1 MKILFLNPPFLPKF
15 SREQRSPAVTKS
27 GTIYYPMWLSY
38 AAGAAV
44 SAGHDVDLVDAPADR
59 RWTLESVA
67 DAAAAGPPELAVV
80 DTSTPSIASDADCAR
95 ALKERLP
102 ALKVVL
108 VGPHVSALP
117 GETLNEYP
125 WLDGVLRGEY
135 ERTVLELADA
145 LAGGGNPAAVPG
157 VTWRRDGDVVAG
169 PGRVP
174 DDPDVWPF
182 VAETYARFLDVRD
195 YFYAHSLYPI
205 VTILSARGCPN
216 RCIYCVYPQTFSGH
230 SYRPRAVPAVVEEL
244 RFVRRTWPDVRE
256 VMFEDDTFSIDHGRT
271 RELCEAVAG
280 AGLGLKWS
288 ANARCDLDLE
298 TLKLMKRAGCRLLC
312 VGVESG
318 SDEMLGG
325 MKKSIDR
332 ARIERFFADAARA
345 GIMLHGCFMVGNPGE
360 TRETMEATL
369 AFAKKL
375 KPDTAQFFPV
385 MAYPGT
391 ALYRW
396 AEREGYLKASC
407 FADWLTPEGQH
418 NCVVDRPEL
427 PAAELVAFC
436 DRARREFY
444 LSFGYLARKFA
455 QVLTRPA
462 ELKRTWRSG
471 RRFLRHLA
479 RGTR

>member
-1 MKILFLNPPFLPKF
+1 VKILFLNPPFLPKF

-44 SAGHDVDLVDAPADR
+44 RAGHDVDLVDAPAEE
-59 RWTLESVA
+59 RWTLERVA
-67 DAAAAGPPELAVV
+67 EGVAADPPALAVV
-80 DTSTPSIASDADCAR
+80 DTSTPSIASDAGCAR
-95 ALKERLP
+95 ALKERRP
-102 ALKVVL
+102 GLKAVL

-117 GETLNEYP
+117 EETLREYP
-125 WLDGVLRGEY
+125 WVDGVLRGEY
-135 ERTVLELADA
+135 ERTVLELAGA
-145 LAGGGNPAAVPG
+145 LAGDGDPAAVPG
-157 VTWRRDGDVVAG
+157 VTWRRDGELPAG
-169 PGRVP
+169 PDRVP
-174 DDPDVWPF
+174 DDPDAWPF
-182 VAETYARFLDVRD
+182 VAETYARFLDVRN

-216 RCIYCVYPQTFSGH
+216 RCVYCVYPQTFSGH
-230 SYRPRAVPAVVEEL
+230 AYRPRAVAAVVDEL
-244 RFVRRTWPDVRE
+244 RYIRRTWPEVRE
-256 VMFEDDTFSIDHGRT
+256 VMFEDDTFSIDHDRT
-271 RELCEAVAG
+271 RELCGAIEAA
-280 AGLGLKWS
+280 ALNLKWS

-298 TLKLMKRAGCRLLC
+298 TLRLMKRAGCRLMC

-318 SDEMLGG
+318 SDEMLAG
-325 MKKSIDR
+325 MNKDIDR

-345 GIMLHGCFMVGNPGE
+345 GIMIHGCFMVGNPGE
-360 TRETMEATL
+360 TRQTMEATL

-375 KPDTAQFFPV
+375 KPDTAQFYPV

-396 AEREGYLKASC
+396 AEKRGYLKASC

-455 QVLTRPA
+455 QVLTRPG

-471 RRFLRHLA
+471 RRFFRHLV

>member
-1 MKILFLNPPFLPKF
+1 LKVLFLNPPFLPKF

-38 AAGAAV
+38 AAGAALR
-44 SAGHDVDLVDAPADR
+44 AGHDVSLI
-59 RWTLESVA
+59 
-67 DAAAAGPPELAVV
+67 DAAAGAGWPLERIVAAAEGCGLAVLAA
-80 DTSTPSIASDADCAR
+80 STPSIENDAGVAK
-95 ALKERLP
+95 ALQENTPGLR
-102 ALKVVL
+102 VVL

-117 GETLNEYP
+117 EETLGEYP

-135 ERTVLELADA
+135 ERTVLELCGA
-145 LAGGGNPAAVPG
+145 LAGGGDAAAVAG
-157 VTWRRDGDVVAG
+157 VTWRRDGDVVSA
-169 PGRVP
+169 PPRESE
-174 DDPDVWPF
+174 DPDNWPF
-182 VAETYARFLDVRD
+182 VSATYARFLDVRD

-216 RCIYCVYPQTFSGH
+216 YCIYCVYPQTFSGH
-230 SYRPRAVPAVVEEL
+230 AYRPRATAALVEEL
-244 RFVRRTWPDVRE
+244 RYIKRTWPEVRE

-271 RELCEAVAG
+271 RELCEAIA
-280 AGLGLKWS
+280 AADLGLKWS

-298 TLKLMKRAGCRLLC
+298 TLRLMKRAGCRLLC

-318 SDEMLGG
+318 SDAMLDG
-325 MKKSIDR
+325 MNKRIR
-332 ARIERFFADAARA
+332 REGIERFFADAARA

-360 TRETMEATL
+360 TRETMEETL

-375 KPDTAQFFPV
+375 RPDTAQFYPV

-396 AEREGYLKASC
+396 AEKNGYLNARC
-407 FADWLTPEGQH
+407 FADWLTPEGEH
-418 NCVVDRPEL
+418 NCVIDRPDL
-427 PAAELVAFC
+427 PAEELVAFC

-444 LSFGYLARKFA
+444 LYLPYMARKLR
-455 QVLTRPA
+455 QVLTNPG
-462 ELKRTWRSG
+462 EFKRTWRSG
-471 RRFLRHLA
+471 RRFFRHLL

>member
-1 MKILFLNPPFLPKF
+1 MRTLFLNPPFLPKF

-44 SAGHDVDLVDAPADR
+44 RAGHDVTLIDAPADE
-59 RWTLESVA
+59 RWSLGRVVAAA
-67 DAAAAGPPELAVV
+67 DALELAVV
-80 DTSTPSIASDADCAR
+80 DASTPSIANDAGVAR
-95 ALKERLP
+95 ALKERNP
-102 ALKVVL
+102 SLKAVL

-117 GETLNEYP
+117 DETLTEYP

-145 LAGGGNPAAVPG
+145 LAGGGDPGAVPG
-157 VTWRRDGDVVAG
+157 VTWRRDGGIVAG

-174 DDPDVWPF
+174 EDPDRWPF
-182 VAETYARFLDVRD
+182 VAETYARFLDVRN

-216 RCIYCVYPQTFSGH
+216 RCVYCVYPQTFSGH

-244 RFVRRTWPDVRE
+244 RFIRKTWPDVR
-256 VMFEDDTFSIDHGRT
+256 GRT
-271 RELCEAVAG
+271 KELCEAIAAAG
-280 AGLGLKWS
+280 FKLKWS
-288 ANARCDLDLE
+288 ANARADLDLE
-298 TLKLMKRAGCRLLC
+298 TLTLMKRAGCRLLC

-318 SDEMLGG
+318 SDEMLDG
-325 MKKSIDR
+325 MNKRIDG

-345 GIMLHGCFMVGNPGE
+345 GVMVHGCFMVGNPGE

-396 AEREGYLKASC
+396 AVKHGYLRASC

-444 LSFGYLARKFA
+444 LSFGFVGRKFV
-455 QVLTRPA
+455 QVLSNPA

-471 RRFLRHLA
+471 RRFLRHLI